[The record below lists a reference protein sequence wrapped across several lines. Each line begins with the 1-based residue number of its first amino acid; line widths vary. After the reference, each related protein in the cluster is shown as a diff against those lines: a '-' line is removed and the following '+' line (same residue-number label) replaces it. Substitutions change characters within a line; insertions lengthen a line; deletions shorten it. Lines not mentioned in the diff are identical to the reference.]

1 MAKWPKM
8 AKMAKKMAKK
18 KKRPDKNKYQQVG
31 KAARILIKH
40 ILDSKEIKTYA

>member
-1 MAKWPKM
+1 
-8 AKMAKKMAKK
+8 MAKKTKKKAKKK

>member
-1 MAKWPKM
+1 MAKNGQNGQKNGQ
-8 AKMAKKMAKK
+8 KK